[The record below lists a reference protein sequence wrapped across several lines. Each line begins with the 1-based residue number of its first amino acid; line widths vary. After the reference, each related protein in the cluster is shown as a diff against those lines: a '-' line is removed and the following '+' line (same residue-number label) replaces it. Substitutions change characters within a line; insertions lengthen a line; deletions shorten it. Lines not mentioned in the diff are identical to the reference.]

1 MPDIEEI
8 IETLAPFA
16 FVLIW
21 IFSAVVGRAKEQ
33 PPSKT
38 SRPIFGPVP
47 DNSRRVSGPDQATVM
62 TEPGKSVDWRDLESD
77 NPYSRTSDTTAMR
90 AEEEARIRKERMARA
105 LRERQMKEAARA
117 KREAAMRRTSDDA
130 GKSQTPPVNKPVNLS
145 HLVSDHAAEM
155 HLEHA
160 LTDRSPSST
169 EMRPKRS
176 LRMRS
181 IIAGMKDK
189 ESVRQAVIMS
199 IVLGEPRSKLKS
211 DKRL

>member
-1 MPDIEEI
+1 MPDIEDI

-38 SRPIFGPVP
+38 SRPIFGPVA
-47 DNSRRVSGPDQATVM
+47 DNPRRATGPDQATVR
-62 TEPGKSVDWRDLESD
+62 TEPGKSVDWRDLEAE
-77 NPYSRTSDTTAMR
+77 NPYSRSADIPRMR
-90 AEEEARIRKERMARA
+90 AEEEAAIQKERLARA
-105 LRERQMKEAARA
+105 LREREKKEAARA
-117 KREAAMRRTSDDA
+117 RREAAAARSAQESVKKPVPQA
-130 GKSQTPPVNKPVNLS
+130 GKPVNLS

-169 EMRPKRS
+169 ELRPKRS
-176 LRMRS
+176 MMMRS
-181 IIAGMKDK
+181 IIAGMKDRD
-189 ESVRQAVIMS
+189 SVRQAVIMS
-199 IVLGEPRSKLKS
+199 IVLGEPKSNLMRSKKL
-211 DKRL
+211 